1 MADSLQTL
9 ADLAKINDLN
19 ARDAGATE
27 VFNAAPMLAALH
39 AIESTNGATHTY
51 TKYTGA
57 PVVGFRKANAG
68 RDHSKSADALVTL
81 ALEILDASF
90 NVDKMIAEANKK
102 LGVSG
107 HMAREAYRHLKQA
120 FRVGEEQMIYGTD
133 DDGFTGL
140 VDSYAYTDSPHV
152 VNAAGGAS
160 GDRTSVWAIRT
171 VPDESGVCAVLGSG
185 EIQIS
190 EYFMQMLSDGYGKKY
205 PAYVQPI
212 DGWLGMQVATANC
225 VARLVN
231 VGGTKPLD
239 DKMLSD
245 LLEEFEEEA
254 PATHIVMN
262 RHARGQ
268 LRNSRTATNATG
280 ANAPLPTEFD
290 GVPIITTSSIK
301 KNEDA
306 VIADPS

>member
-1 MADSLQTL
+1 MADNLQTL
-9 ADLAKINDLN
+9 ADMAKINDLN

-27 VFNAAPMLAALH
+27 IFNAAPMLAALH
-39 AIESTNGATHTY
+39 SIESTNGATHTY
-51 TKYTGA
+51 TKYSGA
-57 PVVGFRKANAG
+57 PVVGFRQPNVG
-68 RDHSKSADALVTL
+68 RDHSKSSDTLVTL
-81 ALEILDASF
+81 ELEILDASF
-90 NVDKMIAEANKK
+90 NVDKMLAEIDKK
-102 LGVSG
+102 RGVAG
-107 HMAREAYRHLKQA
+107 HLEREADRHLRAA
-120 FRVGEEQMIYGTD
+120 FRKAEEQLIYGTD
-133 DDGFTGL
+133 SAGFAGL
-140 VDSYAYTDSPHV
+140 VDSYKYTDSDHV
-152 VNAAGGAS
+152 LNAAGGAT

-185 EIQIS
+185 EISIG
-190 EYFMQMLSDGYGKKY
+190 EYFLQMLTDGDGKKY

-239 DKMLSD
+239 DDMLSN

-254 PATHIVMN
+254 PATHIIMN

-268 LRNSRTATNATG
+268 LRKSRTATNATG

-290 GVPIITTSSIK
+290 GVPIITTSSIS
-301 KNEDA
+301 KNEST
-306 VIADPS
+306 VGADPG